1 MNIKFQDLKNKKI
14 VITGGNGFLGK
25 QLCKAFIDQGSKIF
39 ILDIKKPKSN
49 KLVNFFKTDI
59 TKETELKNFLSF
71 LKKKK
76 N

>member
-39 ILDIKKPKSN
+39 ILDIKKPKLN
-49 KLVNFFKTDI
+49 KLVNF
-59 TKETELKNFLSF
+59 LKLILQKKRN
-71 LKKKK
+71 LKIFYLF
-76 N
+76 